1 LSIDHNLP
9 QLAIDT
15 AEFTRAL
22 DSGALDACLD
32 YLRLDD
38 AVGPESAWLNCRL
51 GERLFYNGRSSEAL
65 ECGRRAFAAA
75 ANDNEIIHFCAWL
88 FSNCGCH
95 GEAASAYRRLIADRP
110 DWVEGYRH
118 ASGSLAAI
126 GATEQAI
133 AFACEASDLAP
144 HNPDF
149 ALHAGCLLLDAGRDG
164 DAARYLA
171 RTVAIEPADP
181 RALRALSVALA
192 HDRPG
197 DALGLALMAVAAAP
211 QDSAVAIHAAE
222 LLLRNGR
229 ADEAAVMLDN
239 AVRSDPGNPTL
250 WRLLSTAES
259 QRGEMAASLA
269 AIDRALELAPD
280 NPEYHLHRS
289 HLHYRLGDVAVAS
302 EAVARAITLDPGG
315 QEAKRAQITLLLA
328 EDRLTEAAAAG
339 GALLQAF
346 PEDEASAETVLQ
358 VLNRRLDTIDGDY
371 SVIGDQTGRLVR
383 QPRPVPGFA
392 ERLRTQLR
400 IIHALM
406 IRETRTRFG
415 DSRLGYGWA
424 LLEPILHIVLL
435 SSVFSLLMHGKPPIG
450 GHFFIFYFTGLIP
463 YLVFVH
469 TSTSMT
475 HAVTGNAA
483 LLQLPP
489 VTAFDVI
496 VARGVLEFVTDVVIA
511 VILLT
516 GFAALGIPALPDD
529 LWNVAAALI
538 MTALLG
544 CGVGFANAVV
554 QTLFRSWD
562 KLWGNATRLLYF
574 FSGIFY
580 VPGMMPDWARDV
592 LSWNPMLQAIDW
604 FRVGFFATYRPH
616 WLDQRYL
623 VVTAILALLA
633 GLAAERALR
642 RRLSEP
648 L

>member
-1 LSIDHNLP
+1 LSDGHNLP

-22 DSGALDACLD
+22 ESGALDACLD
-32 YLRLDD
+32 YLRLDET
-38 AVGPESAWLNCRL
+38 AGPESAWLNCRL
-51 GERLFYNGRSSEAL
+51 GERLFYSGRNFEAL
-65 ECGRRAFAAA
+65 ECGRRAFATT

-95 GEAASAYRRLIADRP
+95 GEAASAYQRLIADRP
-110 DWVEGYRH
+110 DWVEGSRH

-149 ALHAGCLLLDAGRDG
+149 ALHAGCLLLDAGRG
-164 DAARYLA
+164 NDAARYLA
-171 RTVAIEPADP
+171 RAVEIEPADP
-181 RALRALSVALA
+181 RALRALSAALA
-192 HDRPG
+192 RDRPG
-197 DALGLALMAVAAAP
+197 EALDLAVTAAAASP
-211 QDSAVAIHAAE
+211 QDGEIVVHAAE

-229 ADEAAVMLDN
+229 ADEAVVMLDD
-239 AVRSDPGNPTL
+239 AARSDPGSPTL
-250 WRLLSTAES
+250 WRLLSTAEG
-259 QRGEMAASLA
+259 QRENTAASLA

-280 NPEYHLHRS
+280 NPEYHLHHS
-289 HLHYRLGDVAVAS
+289 HLLHRLGDISAAAQAVERAVA
-302 EAVARAITLDPGG
+302 LDPGG
-315 QEAKRAQITLLLA
+315 QQAKRARITLLLA
-328 EDRLTEAAAAG
+328 EDRLTEAATAG

-346 PEDEASAETVLQ
+346 PEDEAAAETVLQ

-371 SVIGDQTGRLVR
+371 SIIGDRTERLVR
-383 QPRPVPGFA
+383 PPRPVPGFT

-400 IIHALM
+400 IIHALI

-424 LLEPILHIVLL
+424 LLEPILHIGLL
-435 SSVFSLLMHGKPPIG
+435 SAVFSLLMHGRPPIG

-469 TSTSMT
+469 ASTSMT

-489 VTAFDVI
+489 VKPFDVI
-496 VARGVLEFVTDVVIA
+496 LARGVLEVVTDVVIA
-511 VILLT
+511 VILLA

-529 LWNVAAALI
+529 LWNVATALI
-538 MTALLG
+538 VTALLG

-562 KLWGNATRLLYF
+562 KLWNNTTRLLYF

-580 VPGMMPDWARDV
+580 VPGMMPDWARDA
-592 LSWNPMLQAIDW
+592 LSWNPVLQAIDW
-604 FRVGFFATYRPH
+604 FRVGFFGTYRPH

-623 VVTAILALLA
+623 VITAILALFV
-633 GLAAERALR
+633 GLAAECGLR

-648 L
+648 P